1 MRCDVK
7 GVHSDVHTL
16 LNAGLLDRTNE
27 GPVIFPYD
35 DRENAE
41 TDSWLDF
48 AKDCGYISTDQ
59 HQGLVTK
66 CKSVGSMLGSM
77 MKNPDP
83 FIIK

>member
-1 MRCDVK
+1 MKPAWQKHLQCLFH
-7 GVHSDVHTL
+7 GASS
-16 LNAGLLDRTNE
+16 
-27 GPVIFPYD
+27 
-35 DRENAE
+35 E

-48 AKDCGYISTDQ
+48 AKDCGYISSDQ

-83 FIIK
+83 FILK